1 MSGVTL
7 LALNNAGFKTTAKA
21 DELNTKLMTLLG
33 LKARYEPARL
43 AIARSLSVASPPE
56 IIPEESDS
64 DGKIINGQNL
74 FGDDLGAW
82 VALIVEHAKADD
94 CSAKDLQDLVRRH
107 WHRGIHLIF
116 EEWNRCGGDF
126 DKFIL
131 QLAGRAGMR
140 DGAGL
145 PAGEPAASGTSFELK
160 VGPVLVRIGSPGID
174 VATQEPIAWTLNA
187 PGTSPHVALM
197 GTLGTGKTRTAKQMI
212 GQIRTQ
218 AGCPVILFDMAK
230 GDLAQDRQLAAM
242 LGAKV
247 INAPASPVPLDV
259 LHIPDRTNSN
269 ELINA
274 AMRFRESFQ
283 RVTVSRPG
291 GAQLD
296 ALRDAAQRALKTKS
310 PTTIVDVRDQ
320 LRDVYAEKKR
330 KEDAVVATF
339 NDLTSWHLFEPTFS
353 PADFFSRSWIINV
366 AEATETAQRLIVF
379 LILDALYAL
388 CRSLPDSA
396 MDTKGNRALRLVI
409 GIDEARKVL
418 GYGQQSLISLVRES
432 RSKGMAVFLISQS
445 PDDYDQED
453 ENFLENIGLAVS
465 FRTNAQSSGAIRAV
479 LGQPIDLGSLP
490 KGVCATR
497 LPGKPGVVRV
507 QAWTE

>member
-7 LALNNAGFKTTAKA
+7 LALNNAGFKTTAEA
-21 DELNTKLMTLLG
+21 DELNTKLMSMLG

-43 AIARSLSVASPPE
+43 AIARSLSVASLPE
-56 IIPEESDS
+56 PIPVDSDD

-74 FGDDLGAW
+74 FGDDLSAW
-82 VALIVEHAKADD
+82 VSLVVEHAKVEE
-94 CSAKDLQDLVRRH
+94 CGTKDLQDLVRRH

-116 EEWNRCGGDF
+116 DEWHQCGGDF

-131 QLAGRAGMR
+131 QLAGRAGVR
-140 DGAGL
+140 DGSGL
-145 PAGEPAASGTSFELK
+145 PAGEPGHEGSTFEPRPI
-160 VGPVLVRIGSPGID
+160 PVLVRIGDPGVD
-174 VATQEPIAWTLNA
+174 VVTQEEVAWALNA

-212 GQIRTQ
+212 GQIRAQ

-230 GDLAQDRQLAAM
+230 GDLAQDQDLANS
-242 LGAKV
+242 LGATV
-247 INAPASPVPLDV
+247 INAPAAPVPLDV
-259 LHIPDRTNSN
+259 LHIPDRSN
-269 ELINA
+269 ATELINA

-283 RVTVSRPG
+283 RVNVSRPG

-296 ALRDAAQRALKTKS
+296 ALRDAAQRALRQKS

-320 LRDVYAEKKR
+320 LREVYAEKKR

-339 NDLTSWHLFEPTFS
+339 NDLTSWRLFEPTFS
-353 PADFFSRSWIINV
+353 PAEFFARSWIINV

-379 LILDALYAL
+379 LVLDALYAW

-396 MDTKGNRALRLVI
+396 MDTKGNRAIRLVF

-418 GYGQQSLISLVRES
+418 GYGQQSLISLIRES
-432 RSKGMAVFLISQS
+432 RSKGMAAFLISQS

-465 FRTNAQSSGAIRAV
+465 FRTNALSTGAIRAV
-479 LGQPIDLGSLP
+479 LGQPVDLGSLP
-490 KGVCATR
+490 SGVCATR
-497 LPGKPGVVRV
+497 LPGKPGIVRV
-507 QAWTE
+507 KAWSG